1 MAVEIHVVT
10 GGGGTLPDLAWQ
22 WDPETGILSGG
33 FMPGVMQT
41 GYTGTV
47 EMTDEEGSTVLL
59 EIGGGILCGVD
70 MVVWPEVTPVPGLA
84 APVESRIAQVV
95 VPSRTPRR
103 GAAAIEFDTTIS
115 LAASPDGRTYHLRV
129 GTRRPVEPIRV
140 ANRLT
145 VEVDA
150 ANRLAG
156 LWLDDVPPRPTPS

>member
-1 MAVEIHVVT
+1 MALEIHVLK
-10 GGGGTLPDLAWQ
+10 GGGTLPALDWQ
-22 WDPETGILSGG
+22 WDAETGILSGA

-59 EIGGGILCGVD
+59 DIGGGVLCGVD
-70 MVVWPEVTPVPGLA
+70 MVVWPEVTTLPGLA
-84 APVESRIAQVV
+84 APVEARIAQVV
-95 VPSRTPRR
+95 IPGRAPRR
-103 GAAAIEFDTTIS
+103 GAAAMEFDTTIS
-115 LAASPDGRTYHLRV
+115 MAADPEERVYHLRV

-140 ANRLT
+140 ADKLL

-156 LWLDDVPPRPTPS
+156 LWLDGVPPRPDPA

>member
-1 MAVEIHVVT
+1 MAIEIHVLK
-10 GGGGTLPDLAWQ
+10 GGGTLPTLDWQ
-22 WDPETGILSGG
+22 WDAETGILSGA

-59 EIGGGILCGVD
+59 DISGGVLCGVD
-70 MVVWPEVTPVPGLA
+70 MVVWPEVTPLPGLA
-84 APVESRIAQVV
+84 APVEARVAQVV
-95 VPSRTPRR
+95 IPGRSPRR
-103 GAAAIEFDTTIS
+103 GAAAMEFDTTIS
-115 LAASPDGRTYHLRV
+115 MAADPGGRVYHLRV

-140 ANRLT
+140 ADKLL

-156 LWLDDVPPRPTPS
+156 LWLDGVPSRPDPA

>member
-1 MAVEIHVVT
+1 MAIEIHVLK
-10 GGGGTLPDLAWQ
+10 GGGTLPTLAWQ
-22 WDPETGILSGG
+22 WDVETGILSGA

-59 EIGGGILCGVD
+59 DISGGVLCGVD
-70 MVVWPEVTPVPGLA
+70 MVVWPEMTALPGLA
-84 APVESRIAQVV
+84 APVEARVAQVV
-95 VPSRTPRR
+95 IPGRSPRR
-103 GAAAIEFDTTIS
+103 GAAAMEFDTTIS
-115 LAASPDGRTYHLRV
+115 MAVDPAAHVYHLRV

-140 ANRLT
+140 ADKLL

-156 LWLDDVPPRPTPS
+156 LWLDGVPSRPDPA